1 MTLFS
6 SSSGTPE
13 ESGWKRSET
22 IIVVSGLPRSGTS
35 MMMRMLEAGE
45 QELLIDGVRT
55 ADEDNPNGY
64 YEFELVKQLIKGNTK
79 WLSEAQGKAIKIVS
93 ALLTYLPSDYHYKV
107 LFMTRKIDEVL
118 TSQRKMM
125 ARHGKSDTIS
135 DAEMAR
141 LLHKHVKQV
150 KIWLN
155 RHPNI
160 ELLEI
165 DYNAIIANPEPTIRQ
180 INRFLNDALNER
192 MMLSAIEPG
201 LYRNRR

>member
-6 SSSGTPE
+6 SLSETPE
-13 ESGWKRSET
+13 ESGWKQSET

-35 MMMRMLEAGE
+35 MMMRMLEAGGL
-45 QELLIDGVRT
+45 ELLIDGVRT

-64 YEFELVKQLIKGNTK
+64 YEFEQVKQLEQRNTK
-79 WLSEAQGKAIKIVS
+79 WLSEAQGKAVKIIS
-93 ALLTYLPSDYHYKV
+93 ALLTYLPPDYHYKV
-107 LFMTRKIDEVL
+107 LFMNRKIVEVL
-118 TSQRKMM
+118 ASQRKMM
-125 ARHGKSDTIS
+125 ARHGKSDMIS

-160 ELLEI
+160 KALEL
-165 DYNAIIANPEPTIRQ
+165 DYNAIMADPEPHIQQ
-180 INRFLNDALNER
+180 INYFLNSELSER
-192 MMLSAIEPG
+192 TMLSAIEPS
-201 LYRNRR
+201 LYRNRF